1 MFRKINNTGKE
12 RSAPLR
18 HMKWLLIISG
28 LAFTALDST
37 DTFSQ
42 ELINGM
48 NSQPTAEAISKGKE
62 LYDVTC
68 AYCHGLDGKGDG
80 PAADFLI
87 PAPRDFSEGI
97 YKFRRTLSGIVPSDW
112 DLYESITKG
121 IHGTSMIRWK
131 DLPEE
136 QRWWL
141 VHYIKTF
148 SDKFLEEKNPP
159 VISVSEPPR
168 VTRESI
174 MRGRQFYIDAECWKC
189 HGESGRGDGPSADEL
204 KDKDGNIS
212 IPRDLTIGK
221 NYGRGS
227 SQEAIYI
234 TLIRGLDG
242 TPMPSYQDAF
252 EDMDEEL
259 WNLVNYI
266 YSLSND

>member
-1 MFRKINNTGKE
+1 MFRELNNTVKNE
-12 RSAPLR
+12 STTLR
-18 HMKWLLIISG
+18 HLKWSIIISG
-28 LAFTALDST
+28 LVFMLLGTSDI
-37 DTFSQ
+37 FSQ
-42 ELINGM
+42 ELSEGM
-48 NSQPTAEAISKGKE
+48 NNQPTADAISKGKE

-87 PAPRDFSEGI
+87 PAPRDFSEGV
-97 YKFRRTLSGIVPSDW
+97 YKFRHTPSGSIPSDR

-121 IHGTSMIRWK
+121 IHGTSMIRWRE
-131 DLPEE
+131 LPEK

-148 SDKFLEEKNPP
+148 SDKFLDEKNPP
-159 VISVSEPPR
+159 VITVSEPPR
-168 VTRESI
+168 LTRESI
-174 MRGRQFYIDAECWKC
+174 MSGRQFYIDAECWKC
-189 HGESGRGDGPSADEL
+189 HGESGRGDGPSANEL

-227 SQEAIYI
+227 SREAIYI
-234 TLIRGLDG
+234 TLISGLDG

-266 YSLSND
+266 YSLTEE